1 MGLRRVIFDLLN
13 RGAPPSTDAEAMI
26 EIADV
31 PLAQGPMLVH
41 ALETSGIAASGI
53 ESFDVATGIRSR
65 MRIMVRQ
72 GDKEMARAV
81 VDQVP

>member
-1 MGLRRVIFDLLN
+1 MRKVIFNLLN
-13 RGAPPSTDAEAMI
+13 RGAPPSTDAGAMI

-41 ALETSGIAASGI
+41 ALETSGIVASGI
-53 ESFDVATGIRSR
+53 ESYDVATGVRSR

-72 GDKEMARAV
+72 GDKEHAKAI
-81 VDQVP
+81 VDQAP